1 MNPANAAPAALA
13 EQFVSR
19 LVTRCPVDV
28 NSKPTRRPNIFDSAY
43 VFDQAFIAHVEM
55 IMKDRRPPPLKHS
68 RTLQDEELEAIQK
81 ALETPGTA
89 IHAPAGIPGF
99 DLIAVRGSRL
109 VNLARP
115 VARLSHVSFSYHPPS
130 PRAETPDGILYAPG
144 FYTQDIQFT
153 LRKLQIS
160 RYEWTKLLK
169 AYQLAEGL
177 TPRIPVTENS
187 EPRTHHP

>member
-1 MNPANAAPAALA
+1 MNPAALA
-13 EQFVSR
+13 QTLSSR
-19 LVTRCPVDV
+19 LVSRCPTNV
-28 NSKPTRRPNIFDSAY
+28 SGAPNRAPDIFDTAY
-43 VFDQAFIAHVEM
+43 VLDQVFIAHVEM
-55 IMKDRRPPPLKHS
+55 IMADRRPPPMKHS
-68 RTLQDEELEAIQK
+68 RTLQDDEVESIQK

-89 IHAPAGIPGF
+89 IHAPAGIPSF
-99 DLIAVRGSRL
+99 DLIGVRGSRL

-115 VARLSHVSFSYHPPS
+115 VARLIHVSFSYHPPC
-130 PRAETPDGILYAPG
+130 PRAETPDGTLYAPG

-177 TPRIPVTENS
+177 TPKLPAT
-187 EPRTHHP
+187 

>member
-1 MNPANAAPAALA
+1 MNPAAIATTISSSL
-13 EQFVSR
+13 VSR
-19 LVTRCPVDV
+19 CPTNV
-28 NSKPTRRPNIFDSAY
+28 SGAPTRAPDIFDTAY
-43 VFDQAFIAHVEM
+43 VLDQVFIAHVEM
-55 IMKDRRPPPLKHS
+55 IMADRKPPAMKHS
-68 RTLQDEELEAIQK
+68 RTLQDDEVEEIMK
-81 ALETPGTA
+81 ALETPGKSIT
-89 IHAPAGIPGF
+89 APAGIPGF

-115 VARLSHVSFSYHPPS
+115 VARLVHVSFSYHPPS

-169 AYQLAEGL
+169 AYQIAEGL
-177 TPRIPVTENS
+177 TPRVPA
-187 EPRTHHP
+187 